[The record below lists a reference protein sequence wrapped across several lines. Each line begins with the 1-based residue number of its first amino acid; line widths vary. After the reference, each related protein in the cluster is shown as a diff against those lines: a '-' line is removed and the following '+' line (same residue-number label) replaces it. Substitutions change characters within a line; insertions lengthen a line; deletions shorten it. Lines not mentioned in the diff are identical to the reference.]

1 MTLRVLDM
9 AGDARDVAPDADGL
23 LHLPDEFIVAWNCS
37 GARGC
42 CVGESGVRCPCGA
55 GLAGHDP
62 GDEHRDPP
70 PAPIHPITA
79 LLEEWRAAGKLD
91 VCTDSPEWVDRA
103 RHAEIM
109 RSCCA
114 ACALEICGEDGS

>member
-9 AGDARDVAPDADGL
+9 AGDAREVAPDSDGL
-23 LHLPDEFIVAWNCS
+23 LHLPDEFIVAWHCA
-37 GARGC
+37 GPRGC
-42 CVGESGVRCPCGA
+42 SVGESGVRCPCGA

-70 PAPIHPITA
+70 PAPRDEMA
-79 LLEEWRAAGKLD
+79 ELLADCGERLTPFMFDAI
-91 VCTDSPEWVDRA
+91 CR
-103 RHAEIM
+103 AEIM